1 LNVAVFTL
9 GLSPPIAVEFL
20 LGLSNR
26 GIKCDRG
33 IAIITKG
40 AAPSFQALKI
50 ALHWSS
56 KATNLFPFLS
66 KDVLVKD
73 LSYVSLFSKKIVI
86 DDIARPRDCQT
97 FRVQFNSAL
106 RDAIK
111 WAGEDVSKVY
121 VCVAGGRKTI
131 PIDATLISIAEGIRN
146 VYHVIAPKIPGIAGE
161 FANLVAGKIDE
172 VEVGDKILPR
182 RVLLEKLSKFAE
194 KPWETEKDLIKYS
207 LTLCFPPRNLEFY
220 LVKIPIPRLS
230 LEERKR
236 FREEVL
242 S

>member
-1 LNVAVFTL
+1 M
-9 GLSPPIAVEFL
+9 
-20 LGLSNR
+20 
-26 GIKCDRG
+26 
-33 IAIITKG
+33 IITKG
-40 AAPSFQALKI
+40 ASPSFQALKI

-56 KATNLFPFLS
+56 KATNLFPALS

-73 LSYVSLFSKKIVI
+73 LSYVSLFSKKLVM

-111 WAGEDVSKVY
+111 WAEGDVSKVY
-121 VCVAGGRKTI
+121 VCVAGGRKTM